1 MQKIPADLCLDQ
13 SWNEMAVLFVC
24 DVRENEHR
32 VREFLYTFIKS
43 RTLYHL
49 IIIISAV
56 LSAITDNLH
65 THTLP
70 YLHTILYHIPIKDT
84 CTA

>member
-49 IIIISAV
+49 IIIIKV
-56 LSAITDNLH
+56 LSAIRDNL
-65 THTLP
+65 
-70 YLHTILYHIPIKDT
+70 YTILCLCHKKI
-84 CTA
+84 